1 MEELIEKAKKGDR
14 DAFTKLIMD
23 VENDLYKI
31 AKTRI
36 TNEADIEDAIQET
49 MIESYKSIK
58 KLREPK
64 KFKKWLI
71 TILINKCNRI
81 YRKKSRKDIS
91 IDEYDLDKFLITYTP
106 REIENDLNFYSLL
119 KQLKY
124 EERIVIILYYMEQYS
139 VKDIKEIL
147 HMNENTIR
155 TNLYRARQKIKNN
168 YEGGVKWINMK
179 KLLQI

>member
-1 MEELIEKAKKGDR
+1 MEELIEKAKKGNIE
-14 DAFTKLIMD
+14 AFTQLIMNL
-23 VENDLYKI
+23 ENDLYKI

-49 MIESYKSIK
+49 LIEVYKSIK
-58 KLREPK
+58 KLREPQ

-81 YRKKSRKDIS
+81 YRKKHKKDIS
-91 IDEYDLDKFLITYTP
+91 IDEYNLDKILINYNSSD
-106 REIENDLNFYSLL
+106 IENDLNFYSLL

-124 EERIVIILYYMEQYS
+124 EERIVIILYYMEEYS
-139 VKDIKEIL
+139 VKDIKDIL

-155 TNLYRARQKIKNN
+155 TNLYRAKQKIKNN
-168 YEGGVKWINMK
+168 YEGGIQNG
-179 KLLQI
+179 

>member
-124 EERIVIILYYMEQYS
+124 EERIVIILYYMEQ
-139 VKDIKEIL
+139 
-147 HMNENTIR
+147 
-155 TNLYRARQKIKNN
+155 
-168 YEGGVKWINMK
+168 
-179 KLLQI
+179 

>member
-168 YEGGVKWINMK
+168 YEGGV
-179 KLLQI
+179 

>member
-91 IDEYDLDKFLITYTP
+91 IDDYDVDKFLITYTP

-168 YEGGVKWINMK
+168 YEGGV
-179 KLLQI
+179 

>member
-64 KFKKWLI
+64 KFKRWLI

-81 YRKKSRKDIS
+81 YRGAG
-91 IDEYDLDKFLITYTP
+91 IDFSALC
-106 REIENDLNFYSLL
+106 
-119 KQLKY
+119 
-124 EERIVIILYYMEQYS
+124 
-139 VKDIKEIL
+139 
-147 HMNENTIR
+147 
-155 TNLYRARQKIKNN
+155 
-168 YEGGVKWINMK
+168 
-179 KLLQI
+179 